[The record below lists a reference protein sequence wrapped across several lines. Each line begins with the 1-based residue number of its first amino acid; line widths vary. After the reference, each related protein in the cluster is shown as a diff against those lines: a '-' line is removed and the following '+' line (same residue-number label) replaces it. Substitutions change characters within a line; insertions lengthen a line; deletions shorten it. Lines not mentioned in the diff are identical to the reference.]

1 MNTATTQKQVGQS
14 PLRALDVWRLFEEFQ
29 EEAGLTQCP
38 REEVIALFRR
48 VMRAGIASV
57 RESEKTVPFA
67 HAVRASLE
75 ARKHRR
81 PSTLAD
87 LRSYTGRMTRYGK
100 WGNTPLRAITAHEC
114 RDMLAK
120 VFGHSPHVFRKAQ
133 AILHSIF
140 AYGRRQGWCDANP
153 ADAVERPPL
162 HEQRIEILTPPQIKS
177 LLRACDAPEFTTM
190 APSVKLMLWCGIR
203 PGEVQR
209 LRWKDIDAQ
218 EGVVYI
224 DPCHSKT
231 GGARAVPLRGA
242 AKILTQAPEQEDG
255 HIAPTNWARLWRR
268 VRLRAGLRSWQ
279 QDALRHTFASLHLK
293 YFHNPPQLQEEMGH
307 RDSRLLRTRY
317 LNMRNLSSSAAQRF
331 FRGHGKRRS
340 GPRPVT
346 RPEPISP

>member
-1 MNTATTQKQVGQS
+1 MNTAPTNKKVRPS
-14 PLRALDVWRLFEEFQ
+14 ALSEWDMRRLFEEFR
-29 EEAGLTQCP
+29 EEACLTQLP
-38 REEVIALFRR
+38 RDEVISAFRR
-48 VMRAGIASV
+48 IMRAGIASV
-57 RESEKTVPFA
+57 RDAEQTVSFA
-67 HAVRASLE
+67 QAVRASLE

-87 LRSYTGRMTRYGK
+87 LRSYTGRMVRHAD
-100 WGNTPLRAITAHEC
+100 WAERPLRTISVQQC
-114 RDMLAK
+114 RDMLAA

-140 AYGRRQGWCDANP
+140 AYGRRQQWCNANP
-153 ADAVERPPL
+153 AEAVERPPL

-177 LLRACDAPEFTTM
+177 LLRACDAPEFSPI

-209 LRWKDIDAQ
+209 LRWKDIDAR

-242 AKILTQAPEQEDG
+242 ARMLSRQPEQEDVR
-255 HIAPTNWARLWRR
+255 IAPNNWARLWRR
-268 VRLRAGLRSWQ
+268 VRLRAGLRTWQ

-317 LNMRNLSSSAAQRF
+317 LNMRNLTSSAAQRF
-331 FRGHGKRRS
+331 FCGQGKQAQQACLAH
-340 GPRPVT
+340 
-346 RPEPISP
+346 

>member
-1 MNTATTQKQVGQS
+1 MSTIPAQKQNQPS
-14 PLRALDVWRLFEEFQ
+14 ALSEWDIRRLFEEFQ
-29 EEAGLTQCP
+29 EEMGLNGQN
-38 REEVIALFRR
+38 RDEVIAAFRR
-48 VMRAGIASV
+48 VMRAGVASV
-57 RESEKTVPFA
+57 RAAEHTVSFA

-87 LRSYTGRMTRYGK
+87 LRSYTGRMVRYEK
-100 WGNTPLRAITAHEC
+100 WADKPLRSITPHQC
-114 RDMLAK
+114 RELLAK
-120 VFGHSPHVFRKAQ
+120 LFGHSPHVFRKAQ

-140 AYGRRQGWCDANP
+140 AYGRRQQWCDENP
-153 ADAVERPPL
+153 AEAVERPPL

-177 LLRACDAPEFTTM
+177 LLRACDAPEFTPI
-190 APSVKLMLWCGIR
+190 APSVKLMLWCDIR

-209 LRWKDIDAQ
+209 LRWKDIDAH

-224 DPCHSKT
+224 DPNHSKT

-242 AKILTQAPEQEDG
+242 AKILSKQQEQLDG
-255 HIAPTNWARLWRR
+255 RIAPSNWARLWRR
-268 VRLRAGLRSWQ
+268 VRLRAGLRTWQ

-331 FRGHGKRRS
+331 FRGR
-340 GPRPVT
+340 PRQQA
-346 RPEPISP
+346 SALCLAH

>member
-1 MNTATTQKQVGQS
+1 MNTKPTSKQVEQHQLS
-14 PLRALDVWRLFEEFQ
+14 EWDMRRLFEEFR
-29 EEAGLTQCP
+29 EEAGLSQLK
-38 REEVIALFRR
+38 RSELIASFRR
-48 VMRAGIASV
+48 IIRAGVASI
-57 RESEKTVPFA
+57 RESERTVSFT
-67 HAVRASLE
+67 HAVQASLE

-87 LRSYTGRMTRYGK
+87 LRSYTGRMLRYET
-100 WGNTPLRAITAHEC
+100 WGDMPLRSISAHQC
-114 RDMLAK
+114 RSMLEK
-120 VFGHSPHVFRKAQ
+120 LFGHSPHVFRKAQ

-153 ADAVERPPL
+153 AEAVERPPL

-177 LLRACDAPEFTTM
+177 LLRACDAPEFTPI

-209 LRWKDIDAQ
+209 LRWKDIDPQ
-218 EGVVYI
+218 EGVVYV
-224 DPCHSKT
+224 DPNHSKT

-242 AKILTQAPEQEDG
+242 AKMLSQTPQKEDVP
-255 HIAPTNWARLWRR
+255 IAPSNWARLWRR
-268 VRLRAGLRSWQ
+268 VRLRAGLRTWQ

-317 LNMRNLSSSAAQRF
+317 LNMRNLSTSAAQRF
-331 FRGHGKRRS
+331 FHSNTKQSKRACLAH
-340 GPRPVT
+340 
-346 RPEPISP
+346 